1 MTGGEES
8 VARVMLSDKR
18 SHTVAIVVGH
28 LGHERACGEHA
39 IAHVC
44 AVEVRLELGQ
54 PGAACGG

>member
-8 VARVMLSDKR
+8 VVRVMHSTKR

-28 LGHERACGEHA
+28 LGHEGACGEHA

-54 PGAACGG
+54 PGAACGR